1 MKLYYRIRK
10 QGALVFRMEI
20 SNRQRRV
27 ELNQI
32 AVINGK
38 GEVRPHNRRAPTEDE
53 LAEITTWWAD
63 RNLREAQGSLTD
75 AEDFMATL
83 NRFTQ
88 WVDKDAP
95 LADVNTASDP
105 LLLALLDLRQV
116 IVRRL
121 SEPDA

>member
-53 LAEITTWWAD
+53 MTEIANWWTD
-63 RNLREAQGSLTD
+63 RCLREAQGSLTE
-75 AEDFMATL
+75 AEDFKATL
-83 NRFTQ
+83 NGFTQ
-88 WVDKDAP
+88 WVDKDDH
-95 LADVNTASDP
+95 LTDVNKD
-105 LLLALLDLRQV
+105 
-116 IVRRL
+116 
-121 SEPDA
+121 